1 MKAKKN
7 EKIQDL
13 IIDKYYEELENEA
26 LEKLDFNGALLEKK
40 LKLLK
45 NKLEFMNKSPLVKVD
60 IQKVIEDGMR
70 AKVKKQEKVNLLLFL
85 LLSFLVFTI
94 YILLINT
101 NGFGFFVR
109 IQILFGTL
117 IPWVLIP
124 ASLIAKRK
132 GVRT

>member
-26 LEKLDFNGALLEKK
+26 LEKLDFNGALLEK

-45 NKLEFMNKSPLVKVD
+45 NKLEPMNESPLVKID

-70 AKVKKQEKVNLLLFL
+70 AKAKKQEKVNFLLFL
-85 LLSFLVFTI
+85 LLSFLVFTT
-94 YILLINT
+94 YVLLINI

-109 IQILFGTL
+109 LHILFGTL
-117 IPWVLIP
+117 MPWILIP
-124 ASLIAKRK
+124 AALIFSK
-132 GVRT
+132 GKV

>member
-26 LEKLDFNGALLEKK
+26 LEKLDCNNVLLEKK

-45 NKLEFMNKSPLVKVD
+45 NKLEPMNKSPLVKID
-60 IQKVIEDGMR
+60 IQKVIEDAIE
-70 AKVKKQEKVNLLLFL
+70 AKAKKQEKVNFLLFL
-85 LLSFLVFTI
+85 LLSFLVFSI
-94 YILLINT
+94 YILLINI

-109 IQILFGTL
+109 LQILFGTL
-117 IPWVLIP
+117 MPWILIP
-124 ASLIAKRK
+124 ASLIFSK
-132 GVRT
+132 GKV

>member
-26 LEKLDFNGALLEKK
+26 LEKSDCNIVLLEKK

-45 NKLEFMNKSPLVKVD
+45 NKFDLMNNSPLVKID
-60 IQKVIEDGMR
+60 IQKVIEDAIE
-70 AKVKKQEKVNLLLFL
+70 AKAKKQEKVNLLLFI
-85 LLSFLVFTI
+85 LLSFLVFSI
-94 YILLINT
+94 YILLINI

-109 IQILFGTL
+109 LQILFGTL
-117 IPWVLIP
+117 IPWILIP
-124 ASLIAKRK
+124 VSLIFSK
-132 GVRT
+132 GKV